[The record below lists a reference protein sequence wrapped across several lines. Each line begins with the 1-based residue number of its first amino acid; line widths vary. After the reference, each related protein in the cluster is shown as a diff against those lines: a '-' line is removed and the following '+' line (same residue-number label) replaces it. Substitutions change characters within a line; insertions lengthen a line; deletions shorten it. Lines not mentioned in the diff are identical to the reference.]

1 MPAAPSIEAPPSQA
15 AAAADAAAMG
25 GSRANPG
32 APGRE
37 LSSAFDALD
46 KKATPSSPAEGQDIP
61 PHPAQQKKEAAKPA
75 AKPAAKVTDKPV
87 VKPEEAKVD
96 ETAPKPEEGK
106 EPPPTKPD
114 EPPKPALENKPKKP
128 ADFLR
133 EELDKTKKER
143 DTLKAE
149 VAKAKP
155 AVAEAP
161 EYKSLQEKHEKLIKE
176 HSKLQEDL
184 RFTAYERSPEFKD
197 KFETPFNEAYAHG
210 RSKVAALKVTDPGTG
225 EPRPG
230 KPEDFDAIMS
240 LPEDQALEMIDSLFG
255 SGSRG
260 QIVTLARER
269 VLEKFGARKAALE
282 EAGKNLGEREKQT
295 NEFYTALN
303 GEVSKLWEKHTK
315 AETIPEKHRKHLTPA
330 EGDDVEKQKL
340 EQGYQQVDRTAK
352 ENARDPNLT
361 PEQREGIIGRAAAMR
376 NRAAAYPLLVHR
388 ITAKDARIAELEAE
402 LKSFKD
408 SEPGAGDGDS
418 AAGDDT
424 GPAAGTMDSV
434 MANLEKRAKPI
445 YH

>member
-1 MPAAPSIEAPPSQA
+1 MPAAPSVEAPPSVVE
-15 AAAADAAAMG
+15 AAADAATLGAG
-25 GSRANPG
+25 NRANPG
-32 APGRE
+32 SPGRE

-46 KKATPSSPAEGQDIP
+46 RKATPSSPAEGRDIP
-61 PHPAQQKKEAAKPA
+61 PHPAQPKKEAAKPA
-75 AKPAAKVTDKPV
+75 TKSTAKTPEKPA

-96 ETAPKPEEGK
+96 ETAAKSEEGT
-106 EPPPTKPD
+106 ETPPAKLD
-114 EPPKPALENKPKKP
+114 EPPKPTQEKPKKP

-149 VAKAKP
+149 VAKTKP

-161 EYKSLQEKHEKLIKE
+161 EYKSLQEKHDKLVKE
-176 HSKLQEDL
+176 HSRLQEDL
-184 RFTAYERSPEFKD
+184 RFTAYERSPEFKE

-210 RSKVAALKVTDPGTG
+210 RSKVSGLKVTDPSTG

-240 LPEDQALEMIDSLFG
+240 LPEDQALELIDSLFG

-269 VLEKFGARKAALE
+269 VLEKFSARKSALE

-330 EGDDVEKQKL
+330 EGDAIEKQKL
-340 EQGYQQVDRTAK
+340 EQGYQQVDRTAN

-361 PEQREGIIGRAAAMR
+361 VEQREGIVSRAAAMR

-388 ITAKDARIAELEAE
+388 LTAKDARIAELEAE
-402 LKSFKD
+402 LKSFQD
-408 SEPGAGDGDS
+408 SEPGKGDGKG
-418 AAGDDT
+418 AASDAAAPADT
-424 GPAAGTMDSV
+424 MEGV